1 MLGLY
6 VSVPIAC
13 FRKGLAR
20 EYLETEPLPPPS
32 TCYGFLLSL
41 VGETDRTRHIGC
53 RVTAAVIGRPELS
66 VILRTVWRVK
76 SNNGWYDS
84 QNHLHLFT
92 DSDQKRFRAWSL
104 VHLYDSASAN
114 STILNKL
121 TCDSNSANKSR
132 WTKLMDTWIYRG
144 QPDPPKGRIDD
155 IKKDKDVAKTIKS
168 WESKNNQF
176 IPALGAGENAR
187 PDYQQLLTGVELI
200 VWLDSTGEENGTPNL
215 EKRVAEALDPTRR
228 GRINRFGGLSLGEST
243 HMVNDVRRFDGNRID
258 VGQNST
264 AAVFLI
270 AEKGRMTLP
279 VWVDHVGSAGTR
291 YVTGNLVE
299 GTIVAP
305 EPKDIPVI
313 QPK

>member
-41 VGETDRTRHIGC
+41 IGETHRTRHIGC

-66 VILRTVWRVK
+66 VVLRTVWRVK
-76 SNNGWYDS
+76 
-84 QNHLHLFT
+84 
-92 DSDQKRFRAWSL
+92 
-104 VHLYDSASAN
+104 
-114 STILNKL
+114 
-121 TCDSNSANKSR
+121 
-132 WTKLMDTWIYRG
+132 
-144 QPDPPKGRIDD
+144 
-155 IKKDKDVAKTIKS
+155 KT
-168 WESKNNQF
+168 
-176 IPALGAGENAR
+176 PLGSPGNMR
-187 PDYQQLLTGVELI
+187 PDYQQLLTGIELI
-200 VWLDSTGEENGTPNL
+200 IWLDSTGEANGVPNL
-215 EKRVAEALDPTRR
+215 EERVAEALDPTRR

-243 HMVNDVRRFDGNRID
+243 HMVNEVRRLDGNQID

-305 EPKDIPVI
+305 ELKDIPVI